1 MTSETGHHV
10 RQDALVEHAV
20 PLVARA
26 LLTTEDTEGLWAY
39 LRERVESERHR
50 IEDNT
55 IRDALQPLQEQFS
68 MRVVARVER
77 RKRAPTAG
85 RPVVAEVQLAGNQH
99 FVLLTG
105 YSLETGVMIND
116 PWFGDSAVLGVRY
129 ADPAIVSIRTFTAG
143 EPAGLRGDGRMSW
156 VANAISA
163 APLAR

>member
-55 IRDALQPLQEQFS
+55 IRDALEPLQERFS
-68 MRVVARVER
+68 MRVVARV
-77 RKRAPTAG
+77 A
-85 RPVVAEVQLAGNQH
+85 VAMAE
-99 FVLLTG
+99 
-105 YSLETGVMIND
+105 E
-116 PWFGDSAVLGVRY
+116 SA
-129 ADPAIVSIRTFTAG
+129 AD
-143 EPAGLRGDGRMSW
+143 EPA
-156 VANAISA
+156 
-163 APLAR
+163 